1 MAITLTAVTSKKGS
15 ILLALVLLKL
25 AISAGLFFAFG
36 SKAMAFSE
44 PEFQSAFQQ
53 FAAAP
58 GAEEKAAEAFTAL
71 LKKEPAHPVL
81 MAYAGAATTKLAG
94 TTMFP
99 WKKMSYAEDG
109 MAMLDKALQLAQ
121 AADPKLLHKGTPFL
135 LEVKFVAAN
144 TFLAVPGFMNRAER
158 GNKLLNEVLT
168 DAQFEKTA
176 SGFRGAVWMRAA
188 GLAMQQKR
196 NADARRFLES
206 VIHSEAPQSAAAK
219 AMLKEVA

>member
-15 ILLALVLLKL
+15 ILLTLVLLKL

-36 SKAMAFSE
+36 SKALAFSE

-53 FAAAP
+53 FIAAS
-58 GAEEKAAEAFTAL
+58 GSEEQAAEAFTAL

-121 AADPKLLHKGTPFL
+121 AAEPKLLHMGTPFL

-158 GNKLLNEVLT
+158 GNKLLNEVLA

-176 SGFRGAVWMRAA
+176 VGFRGTVWMRAA
-188 GLAMQQKR
+188 NLALQQKR
-196 NADARRFLES
+196 SADARRFLES
-206 VIHSEAPQSAAAK
+206 VIRSEAPQSAAAK
-219 AMLKEVA
+219 VMLKEVA

>member
-121 AADPKLLHKGTPFL
+121 AAEPKLLHNGVPFL